1 MCLDNFL
8 IVHVLFVLNSNI
20 FSYRLLCL
28 FFFLLLIYFYF
39 FYKLKNIWLFL
50 FFLFLYFNCTL
61 HFCFMISL
69 KTTLFHDAGVSESL
83 TVEVSASVLLAWLFP
98 YPRIHEHKF
107 QGNSRG
113 AEAPEVRKTTR
124 LAIFFPSILKVMLW
138 FRCQNPW
145 LLEARFSYP
154 GVKPHRRSSCRPWAG
169 RRSVCPLRTD
179 RAAPRPICLPSPVWV
194 SQEAGAVLPGLPLR
208 PSPQPHWL
216 Y

>member
-1 MCLDNFL
+1 MAPKCVWITFSLFTSSLYL
-8 IVHVLFVLNSNI
+8 ILTYSPTACFA
-20 FSYRLLCL
+20 Y

-124 LAIFFPSILKVMLW
+124 LAIFFPSILKVML
-138 FRCQNPW
+138 
-145 LLEARFSYP
+145 
-154 GVKPHRRSSCRPWAG
+154 
-169 RRSVCPLRTD
+169 
-179 RAAPRPICLPSPVWV
+179 
-194 SQEAGAVLPGLPLR
+194 
-208 PSPQPHWL
+208 
-216 Y
+216 

>member
-113 AEAPEVRKTTR
+113 ARGEENHPTCYFLPFDFEGDVVISLSEPMVAGSAVFLSRSKAPQKELLQTLGWEAV
-124 LAIFFPSILKVMLW
+124 
-138 FRCQNPW
+138 
-145 LLEARFSYP
+145 
-154 GVKPHRRSSCRPWAG
+154 
-169 RRSVCPLRTD
+169 
-179 RAAPRPICLPSPVWV
+179 CLPS
-194 SQEAGAVLPGLPLR
+194 
-208 PSPQPHWL
+208 
-216 Y
+216 